1 MPRIADPIAARRP
14 APNLLCDGELARS
27 DRQPHSS
34 GVPPRDASR
43 PVPEVARRVPVS
55 PEPPEIV
62 GVSPE
67 AAVVCGAIWRCTL
80 ILALLLF
87 GCGVPTGPAGVRV
100 FSAEPP
106 SELEDYCAWYGDA
119 RDGVLYFGQAPFWAA
134 HRASGGDPRA
144 DLEHPGPQL
153 VGRFDLE
160 RERLLPPLDVTA
172 PGARSG
178 VWDVH
183 AHANGRIYF
192 TTFYEE
198 MGWVDPATGASGR
211 FDGLGEGLNEIAAGP
226 GETLL
231 VTRYGG
237 GPGRSGAVLQ
247 LSPEGELLAELAV
260 PPPDGER
267 LQVAPKTPAFDP
279 LRSEVWTTNDLIAAE
294 GGEIRYDAVVLG
306 PEGRVLR
313 RIAEPEIQFV
323 AFGPD
328 GSGHLAEVDARGL
341 RLRQPRAGRTIPLD
355 PGFARSLDFAQDVK
369 PLADGRVV
377 VSRWSGHVHVVSPD
391 GQVAS
396 VRLPRVAEGGL
407 YYTAV
412 ARGRRVCATHC
423 GGVRVVCD
431 DLD

>member
-1 MPRIADPIAARRP
+1 M
-14 APNLLCDGELARS
+14 
-27 DRQPHSS
+27 
-34 GVPPRDASR
+34 
-43 PVPEVARRVPVS
+43 
-55 PEPPEIV
+55 
-62 GVSPE
+62 
-67 AAVVCGAIWRCTL
+67 VCGATWGCTL
-80 ILALLLF
+80 LLALLVA
-87 GCGVPTGPAGVRV
+87 GCGIPTRQDGVQV
-100 FSAEPP
+100 FSAAPP
-106 SELEDYCAWYGDA
+106 SEVEDYCAWYGDA

-160 RERLLPPLDVTA
+160 RERLLAPLDVTA

-183 AHANGRIYF
+183 AHANGRVYF

-198 MGWVDPATGASGR
+198 MGWTDPATGASGR
-211 FDGLGEGLNEIAAGP
+211 FEGLGEGLNEIAPGP

-237 GPGRSGAVLQ
+237 GPDGSGAVLQ
-247 LSPEGELLAELAV
+247 LSPEGKLLAELAV

-279 LRSEVWTTNDLIAAE
+279 LRGEVWTTNDLIPAD
-294 GGEIRYDAVVLG
+294 GGDVRYDAVVLG

-313 RIAEPEIQFV
+313 RITEPEIQFV

-328 GSGHLAEVDARGL
+328 GGGHLAQVDSAGL
-341 RLRQPRAGRTIPLD
+341 RLRQPRTGRTIPLD
-355 PGFARSLDFAQDVK
+355 PRFARSLDFAQDVK
-369 PLADGRVV
+369 PLSDGRVV
-377 VSRWSGHVHVVSPD
+377 VTRWSGHVHVVSP
-391 GQVAS
+391 GGRVAS
-396 VRLPRVAEGGL
+396 VRLPPVDDGGL

-412 ARGRRVCATHC
+412 ARGRRVCATYC
-423 GGVRVVCD
+423 GGVRVVCS